1 MLFSQDSQIKKPIM
15 AGRKRTRTRVE
26 DAQRVF
32 GLDYARQHGTPVET
46 RKTPTGDTFEVSL
59 CPKCE
64 RAARYFFT
72 VEGVTGC
79 RKCLNLTYRRE
90 SESGT
95 IAEKLRQEPALVGEA
110 LHTLKSAL
118 ESPSGT
124 EQPDFADAMTT
135 LSAAAQMLPSEAKTD
150 EVFAEIQAQIV
161 GDDLKT
167 TTEILAVIR
176 EKILSEKENHTDRF
190 GVSNQIPMRPDAL
203 NKLVNAWATVAN
215 VRANRAGIATSI
227 SERRN
232 LGDGPE
238 SVRDALTRA
247 LKERGHR
254 ARGGLTLEQLE
265 NAELPALPRHG
276 EIVEAEI
283 VYSSGDE

>member
-1 MLFSQDSQIKKPIM
+1 M

-32 GLDYARQHGTPVET
+32 GLDYARQHGTPVEE

-95 IAEKLRQEPALVGEA
+95 IAEKLRQEPALIGEA

-118 ESPSGT
+118 ESPDAT
-124 EQPDFADAMTT
+124 AQPDFVGAMTT
-135 LSAAAQMLPSEAKTD
+135 LSAAAQMVPSEINTEATTD
-150 EVFAEIQAQIV
+150 EVFAEIQSQIV
-161 GDDLKT
+161 RDDLTT

-176 EKILSEKENHTDRF
+176 EKILSGLENQTDRF
-190 GVSNQIPMRPDAL
+190 GVSSQIPMRPDAL

-215 VRANRAGIATSI
+215 VRANRAGIATQI
-227 SERRN
+227 TERRN
-232 LGDGPE
+232 LGEGPE
-238 SVRDALTRA
+238 SLRDSLIRGM
-247 LKERGHR
+247 KERSHR

-265 NAELPALPRHG
+265 NAELPALPRQQG

-283 VYSSGDE
+283 IYSRDEEKMK

>member
-1 MLFSQDSQIKKPIM
+1 M
-15 AGRKRTRTRVE
+15 AGRKRIRTRVE

-32 GLDYARQHGTPVET
+32 GLDYARQHGTPVES
-46 RKTPTGDTFEVSL
+46 RRTPTGDTFDLAL
-59 CPKCE
+59 CPLCA

-90 SESGT
+90 SESNT
-95 IAEKLRQEPALVGEA
+95 IAEKLRQEPALIDEA
-110 LHTLKSAL
+110 LNSLKSVL

-124 EQPDFADAMTT
+124 EQPDFADAMKT
-135 LSAAAQMLPSEAKTD
+135 LSAAAQMLPTESDAQATND

-176 EKILSEKENHTDRF
+176 EKILSGQENHTDRF
-190 GVSNQIPMRPDAL
+190 GVSSQIPIRPDAL
-203 NKLVNAWATVAN
+203 GKLVNAWATVAN
-215 VRANRAGIATSI
+215 VRANRAGIATQI
-227 SERRN
+227 TERRN
-232 LGDGPE
+232 LGEGPE
-238 SVRDALTRA
+238 SVRDALIRGM
-247 LKERGHR
+247 KERNHR

-265 NAELPALPRHG
+265 SAETPALPRQG
-276 EIVEAEI
+276 DIVEAEI
-283 VYSSGDE
+283 IYSRDE